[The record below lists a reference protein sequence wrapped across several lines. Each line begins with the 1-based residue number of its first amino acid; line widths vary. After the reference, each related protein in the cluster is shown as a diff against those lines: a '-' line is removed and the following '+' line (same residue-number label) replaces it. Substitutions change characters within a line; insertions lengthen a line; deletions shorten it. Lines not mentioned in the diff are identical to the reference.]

1 MRIALVQQNYKVG
14 DVAGNTVK
22 MKEAVAVAADRY
34 GVGIAVFG
42 KDAVTGSPL
51 LGLADSALFRE
62 QAAAAAA
69 DLEAFAYARG
79 VRIVLSDTESDG
91 VKIVCAADYF
101 RHGVADERR
110 AHIAASAVEE
120 GRTVVWVNQVGAQT
134 GTIYYGGSCVAY
146 PSGEVLTLPLFEEA
160 MTVIETDSF
169 AACRAE
175 TADWGD
181 RLEQLHRALVLGIR
195 DYFAKTGCRD
205 ACVAMSGGI
214 DSALVL
220 ALAVEALGP
229 EHVMTVMLP
238 SEYSTDHSVTDSEE
252 MIRRVGIPQGQ
263 SWLVPI
269 AQTFGAAREAL
280 QSVLLGSAGAAARGL
295 AEENMQARIRCMMTM
310 ALSNSHNAL
319 MLNTSNKS
327 EAAVGYG
334 TLYGDT
340 SGALSVIGDVYKE
353 DVYAL
358 SRQIN
363 ETATATG
370 KIAPI
375 PEHILTKAPSAE
387 LRPGQKDSDSLPDY
401 PVLDAIL
408 VRLIE
413 RRMSSAEV
421 IAEGYDAATV
431 ERVCRL
437 LLSGDF
443 KRFQLPPALRVS
455 GCTFGVEWKWPITA
469 AKVL

>member
-1 MRIALVQQNYKVG
+1 MKIALVQQNYKVG
-14 DVAGNTVK
+14 DVSGNVAK
-22 MKEAVAVAADRY
+22 MKKAVADAA
-34 GVGIAVFG
+34 GQGAVWAVFG

-51 LGLADSALFRE
+51 FGLADSVLFRE
-62 QAAAAAA
+62 QTAAAVA
-69 DLEAFAYARG
+69 DLEVFAEAKG
-79 VRIVLSDTESDG
+79 VRLVLSNHQCEE

-101 RHGVADERR
+101 RHGVAEENR
-110 AHIAASAVEE
+110 ARIVASAVKE
-120 GRTVVWVNQVGAQT
+120 GRPVVWVNPVGAQT

-160 MTVIETDSF
+160 MAVIDTDSF
-169 AACRAE
+169 AACCAE
-175 TADWGD
+175 TSEWGD
-181 RLEQLHRALVLGIR
+181 RLGQLHRALVLGIR

-229 EHVMTVMLP
+229 EHVKTVMLP

-252 MIRRVGIPQGQ
+252 MIRRVGIPRGQ

-280 QSVLLGSAGAAARGL
+280 QPVLLGSSDAAARGL

-310 ALSNSHNAL
+310 VLSNSHRAL

-327 EAAVGYG
+327 EVAVGYG

-340 SGALSVIGDVYKE
+340 SGALSVIGDVYKG

-358 SRQIN
+358 ARRIN
-363 ETATATG
+363 AVALAEG
-370 KIAPI
+370 KMAPI

-408 VRLIE
+408 VRLVE
-413 RRMSSAEV
+413 GGMSSAEV

-455 GCTFGVEWKWPITA
+455 GCTFGVEWQWPITA
-469 AKVL
+469 TKVL

>member
-14 DVAGNTVK
+14 DTAGNAAK
-22 MKEAVAVAADRY
+22 IRAAIAFASSEGADMAVMGA
-34 GVGIAVFG
+34 
-42 KDAVTGSPL
+42 DAVTGTPL
-51 LGLADSALFRE
+51 LGLAESARFRE
-62 QAAAAAA
+62 QAARELAG
-69 DLEAFAYARG
+69 LEAFAASRG
-79 VRIVLSDTESDG
+79 VRLVLSDTECEG
-91 VKIVCAADYF
+91 VKIVCAADHF
-101 RHGVADERR
+101 RHGVAEANRER
-110 AHIAASAVEE
+110 IAASAVEE
-120 GRTVVWVNQVGAQT
+120 GRPVVWVNAVGAQT

-146 PSGEVLTLPLFEEA
+146 PSGKVLALPLFEEA
-160 MTVIETDSF
+160 MTVIDTEGS
-169 AACRAE
+169 AVCGVRNAV
-175 TADWGD
+175 WGD
-181 RLEQLHRALVLGIR
+181 RVEQLHRALVLGVR

-220 ALAVEALGP
+220 ALAAEALGA
-229 EHVMTVMLP
+229 EHVKTVMLP

-252 MIRRVGIPQGQ
+252 MIRRVGIPQGR
-263 SWLVPI
+263 SWLVSI
-269 AQTFGAAREAL
+269 ARTFDAAREAL
-280 QSVLLGSAGAAARGL
+280 RPVLLSAAGAAARGL
-295 AEENMQARIRCMMTM
+295 AEENMQARIRLMMTM
-310 ALSNSHNAL
+310 ALANSHGAL

-340 SGALSVIGDVYKE
+340 SGALSVIGDVYKG

-358 SRQIN
+358 ARQIN
-363 ETATATG
+363 GAAVG
-370 KIAPI
+370 KGGVAPI

-408 VRLIE
+408 VRLVE
-413 RRMSSAEV
+413 GGKSSEEV
-421 IAEGYDAATV
+421 IAEGYDRGTV

-437 LLSGDF
+437 LLAGDF

-455 GCTFGVEWKWPITA
+455 GCTFGVEWRWPITA

>member
-1 MRIALVQQNYKVG
+1 MKVALVQQNYKVG
-14 DVAGNTVK
+14 DVAGNVAK
-22 MKEAVAVAADRY
+22 MKQAVTYAAGQGAVW
-34 GVGIAVFG
+34 AVFG

-51 LGLADSALFRE
+51 FGLADSAAFQRLASEAKAELDAF
-62 QAAAAAA
+62 AAAK
-69 DLEAFAYARG
+69 G
-79 VRIVLSDTESDG
+79 VRLVLSDNECEY
-91 VKIVCAADYF
+91 VKIVCAADHF
-101 RHGVADERR
+101 RHGVAERNR
-110 AHIAASAVEE
+110 EHLVAEAKAL
-120 GRTVVWVNQVGAQT
+120 GKPVVWVNQVGAQT
-134 GTIYYGGSCVAY
+134 GKIYYGGSCVVD
-146 PSGEVLTLPLFEEA
+146 PSGEVLALPLFDEA
-160 MTVIETDSF
+160 MVVIDTEAVKGPDS
-169 AACRAE
+169 AE
-175 TADWGD
+175 WGN
-181 RLEQLHRALVLGIR
+181 RLEQLHQALVLGVR

-229 EHVMTVMLP
+229 DHVKTVMLP
-238 SEYSTDHSVTDSEE
+238 SEYSTDHSVSDSEE

-263 SWLVPI
+263 AWLVPI
-269 AQTFGAAREAL
+269 AETFGAALEAL
-280 QSVLLGSAGAAARGL
+280 QPVLLGSAGTAARGL

-340 SGALSVIGDVYKE
+340 SGALSVIGDLYKE

-363 ETATATG
+363 AAALAKGEP
-370 KIAPI
+370 API

-408 VRLIE
+408 VRLVE
-413 RRMSSAEV
+413 GGMSSSEV
-421 IAEGYDAATV
+421 IAEGYDAETV

-455 GCTFGVEWKWPITA
+455 GCTFGVEWQWPITA
-469 AKVL
+469 TKVL

>member
-1 MRIALVQQNYKVG
+1 MKIALIQQNYKVG
-14 DVAGNTVK
+14 DVTGNVHK
-22 MKEAVAVAADRY
+22 IKEAIASVKDVEVAVIGA
-34 GVGIAVFG
+34 
-42 KDAVTGSPL
+42 DAVTGSPL
-51 LGLADSALFRE
+51 FGLAGSERFRGE
-62 QAAAAAA
+62 AAAALS
-69 DLEAFAYARG
+69 DLETFAASSG
-79 VRIVLSDTESDG
+79 VELVLKDTVFEG
-91 VKIVCAADYF
+91 VAIHCAADHF
-101 RHGVADERR
+101 LHGVAE
-110 AHIAASAVEE
+110 ANK
-120 GRTVVWVNQVGAQT
+120 GRIMAEAKVLGKPVVWVNQVGAQT
-134 GTIYYGGSCVAY
+134 DTIYYGGSCAAF
-146 PSGEVLTLPLFEEA
+146 PTGEVLTLPLFEEA
-160 MTVIETDSF
+160 TVVIDTDSF
-169 AACRAE
+169 AVSCAGSVQ
-175 TADWGD
+175 WGN
-181 RLEQLHRALVLGIR
+181 RIEQLHAALVLGIR
-195 DYFAKTGCRD
+195 DYFAKSGAKD

-229 EHVMTVMLP
+229 EHVKTIMLP
-238 SEYSTDHSVTDSEE
+238 SEYSTDHSVSDSEE
-252 MIRRVGIPQGQ
+252 MIRRVGIPKGQ

-269 AQTFGAAREAL
+269 AQTFREAL
-280 QSVLLGSAGAAARGL
+280 TALQPVLLSASGDACRGL
-295 AEENMQARIRCMMTM
+295 AEENMQARIRLMMTM

-340 SGALSVIGDVYKE
+340 SGALGVIGDLYKE

-363 ETATATG
+363 AAAVNEG
-370 KIAPI
+370 RIAPI

-408 VRLIE
+408 VRLVE
-413 RRMSSAEV
+413 RGQSSAEV
-421 IAEGYDAATV
+421 IAEGFDKATV

-443 KRFQLPPALRVS
+443 KRHQLPPALRVS
-455 GCTFGVEWKWPITA
+455 GCTFGVEWRWPITA
-469 AKVL
+469 SKTL

>member
-1 MRIALVQQNYKVG
+1 MKIALIQQDYKVG
-14 DVAGNTVK
+14 DTAGNVAK
-22 MKEAVAVAADRY
+22 MKEAVAAAAEQ
-34 GVGIAVFG
+34 GAELAIFG
-42 KDAVTGSPL
+42 RDAVTGSPL
-51 LGLADSALFRE
+51 FGLAESAVFRR
-62 QAAAAAA
+62 QAAEAKAG
-69 DLEAFAYARG
+69 LEAFATGQG
-79 VRIVLSDTESDG
+79 VRLVMSDNESG
-91 VKIVCAADYF
+91 SVKIVCAAEPF
-101 RHGVADERR
+101 RHGIAEENRERLL
-110 AHIAASAVEE
+110 AEAKAL
-120 GRTVVWVNQVGAQT
+120 GKPVVWVNQVGAQT
-134 GTIYYGGSCVAY
+134 GTIYFGGSCVAA
-146 PSGEVLTLPLFEEA
+146 PSGELTALPLFEET
-160 MTVIETDSF
+160 TVVVDTE
-169 AACRAE
+169 AAEPVPGAR
-175 TADWGD
+175 WGD
-181 RLEQLHRALVLGIR
+181 RPEQLRRALVLGIR

-229 EHVMTVMLP
+229 EHVKTVMLP
-238 SEYSTDHSVTDSEE
+238 SEYSTEHSVADSEE

-269 AQTFGAAREAL
+269 AQTFGAALEAL
-280 QSVLLGSAGAAARGL
+280 QPVLLGADDPAARAL

-310 ALSNSHNAL
+310 ALSNSHKVL

-340 SGALSVIGDVYKE
+340 SGALSVIGDLYKE

-358 SRQIN
+358 SHHIN
-363 ETATATG
+363 AAARAAGRAE
-370 KIAPI
+370 PI

-408 VRLIE
+408 VRLVE
-413 RRMSSAEV
+413 GGKSSAEV

-455 GCTFGVEWKWPITA
+455 GCTFGVEWQWPVTA
-469 AKVL
+469 SKVL

>member
-1 MRIALVQQNYKVG
+1 MKVALVQQNYKVG
-14 DVAGNTVK
+14 DVAGNVAK
-22 MKEAVAVAADRY
+22 MKKAVADAADKY
-34 GVGIAVFG
+34 GAGIAVFG

-51 LGLADSALFRE
+51 FGLADSGLFRE
-62 QAAAAAA
+62 QTSGAMA
-69 DLEAFAYARG
+69 DLEAYATAKG
-79 VRIVLSDTESDG
+79 VRLVLSDNECEY
-91 VKIVCAADYF
+91 VKIVCAADHF
-101 RHGVADERR
+101 RHGVAERNR
-110 AHIAASAVEE
+110 ERLVAEAKTL
-120 GRTVVWVNQVGAQT
+120 GKPVVCVNQVGAQT
-134 GTIYYGGSCVAY
+134 GTIYYGGSCVVD
-146 PSGEVLTLPLFEEA
+146 PSGEVLTMPLFEEA
-160 MTVIETDSF
+160 MAVIDTEASEGPES
-169 AACRAE
+169 AE
-175 TADWGD
+175 WGD
-181 RLEQLHRALVLGIR
+181 RLEQLHQALVLGVR

-220 ALAVEALGP
+220 AIAVEALGP
-229 EHVMTVMLP
+229 EHVKTVMLP
-238 SEYSTDHSVTDSEE
+238 SEYSTDHSVSDSEE

-269 AQTFGAAREAL
+269 ARTFESALEAL
-280 QSVLLGSAGAAARGL
+280 QPMLLGSAGTAARGL

-340 SGALSVIGDVYKE
+340 SGALSVIGDLYKE

-358 SRQIN
+358 ARHIN
-363 ETATATG
+363 AAALAKGEV
-370 KIAPI
+370 API
-375 PEHILTKAPSAE
+375 PEHILMKAPSAE

-408 VRLIE
+408 VRLME
-413 RRMSSAEV
+413 GGMSSSEV

-431 ERVCRL
+431 EKVCRL

-455 GCTFGVEWKWPITA
+455 GCTFGVEWQWPITA
-469 AKVL
+469 TKVL